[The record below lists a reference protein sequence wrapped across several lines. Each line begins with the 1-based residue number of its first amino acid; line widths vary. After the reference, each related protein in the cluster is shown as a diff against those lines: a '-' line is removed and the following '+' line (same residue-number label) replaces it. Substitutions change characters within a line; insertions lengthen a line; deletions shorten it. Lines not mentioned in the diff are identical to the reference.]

1 MFIKINEERFRI
13 STIKRYKKQ
22 VVTTGNS
29 LLIWFTGEKM
39 FTAFKFEDVSIIN
52 ENNISEIDESLLLN
66 KLKEIIK
73 KNIYIKNEINFDN
86 ENYSYYQIWAN
97 KRPNGRLYINSDHYF
112 LELEKEIKLFFLL
125 NKS

>member
-1 MFIKINEERFRI
+1 MII
-13 STIKRYKKQ
+13 
-22 VVTTGNS
+22 
-29 LLIWFTGEKM
+29 
-39 FTAFKFEDVSIIN
+39 KFEDVSIIN

-73 KNIYIKNEINFDN
+73 KNIYVEDEINFDN

-112 LELEKEIKLFFLL
+112 LEKE
-125 NKS
+125 N